1 MAYQIINGIP
11 THIPAVL
18 EKIDF
23 DKLRAEREKD
33 PRNYLEHV
41 LGFSSKE
48 VLLMELSSK
57 WDKIFKAALNKAT
70 KEEILSI

>member
-1 MAYQIINGIP
+1 MTYQIVNGIP
-11 THIPAVL
+11 THVQSSV

-23 DKLRAEREKD
+23 YKLREEREND
-33 PRNYLEHV
+33 PRNYLTAV

-48 VLLMELSSK
+48 VLLMEFSNK
-57 WDKIFKAALNKAT
+57 WDKISKAALNKAT